1 MTCCCVR
8 ARPARLRCVMWETST
23 LQFIDWGQLA
33 TIHWGLVLSKGEHC
47 LSPYLP
53 LRISCCL
60 MFFMKWTFLKL
71 FGRGEPD
78 RVRHLKCKTN
88 TKYQHV
94 KKLRESDRYITMSW
108 MSHFRHRNIVAD
120 KVCMYGVSVQFNTCV
135 EEHSPQCPLTF
146 QAKSA
151 ERWVFV

>member
-1 MTCCCVR
+1 MTCCMGRACSPEMCNVR
-8 ARPARLRCVMWETST
+8 NIQTAVHWLGAACYYPLRTK
-23 LQFIDWGQLA
+23 GQR
-33 TIHWGLVLSKGEHC
+33 C
-47 LSPYLP
+47 LPPYLP

-78 RVRHLKCKTN
+78 RVRHLKCKT
-88 TKYQHV
+88 KYRHV
-94 KKLRESDRYITMSW
+94 KKQRNCVRHITLIW
-108 MSHFRHRNIVAD
+108 KALFRQKYVIAKHM
-120 KVCMYGVSVQFNTCV
+120 CMVYMKFTTCV
-135 EEHSPQCPLTF
+135 EVHSPQCPQAF